1 MIVDCLSCMDDHDEP
16 AHCMACDAELAGH
29 DWPLCAACM
38 DHEVANRTAFALIEG
53 LDLPPAWGWDA

>member
-16 AHCMACDAELAGH
+16 AHCMDCDAELAGH

-38 DHEVANRTAFALIEG
+38 DHEVANRTAWFRREQFVVIRGECSQ
-53 LDLPPAWGWDA
+53 